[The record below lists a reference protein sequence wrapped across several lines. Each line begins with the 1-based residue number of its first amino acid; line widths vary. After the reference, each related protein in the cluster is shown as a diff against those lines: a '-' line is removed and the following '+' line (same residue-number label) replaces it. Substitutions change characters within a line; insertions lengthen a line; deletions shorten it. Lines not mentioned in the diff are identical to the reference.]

1 MTEAEILSLAL
12 QALPELEKLIA
23 AEVKSGKAAAEI
35 MLALETL
42 KLWLTSK
49 TADLATLV
57 KTADAVADAAEI
69 VKFGGQP

>member
-1 MTEAEILSLAL
+1 MTESEILSLAL

-23 AEVKSGKAAAEI
+23 AEVKDGKATGEI
-35 MLALETL
+35 MLAIETL

-57 KTADAVADAAEI
+57 ATADSVAEAAE
-69 VKFGGQP
+69 VAKFGSH